1 MFIDSFGLFQ
11 LPAATCLWIAV
22 DRLLVHVEPVAPA
35 CQLMEVAL
43 FVALV
48 VVVFYK
54 RVSRWDRYLGMT
66 APMTQVPVPT
76 AIIYYSAKEP
86 VIRILLPFPN
96 RLSCN
101 TASKEHI

>member
-1 MFIDSFGLFQ
+1 MIYIIDSFGLFQ

-54 RVSRWDRYLGMT
+54 RV
-66 APMTQVPVPT
+66 PT
-76 AIIYYSAKEP
+76 LKVVYVSQKGQSLLCPFVSCIIRHLFVCS
-86 VIRILLPFPN
+86 
-96 RLSCN
+96 
-101 TASKEHI
+101 

>member
-48 VVVFYK
+48 VVVFG
-54 RVSRWDRYLGMT
+54 SRWDRYLGMT
-66 APMTQVPVPT
+66 APMTQNLSP
-76 AIIYYSAKEP
+76 
-86 VIRILLPFPN
+86 
-96 RLSCN
+96 RLSGFFRFDSMMIMIQNCQLPL
-101 TASKEHI
+101 

>member
-54 RVSRWDRYLGMT
+54 RV
-66 APMTQVPVPT
+66 PT
-76 AIIYYSAKEP
+76 LKVVYVDIMVQQAYAQCEVVQMLFAVADIAIVK
-86 VIRILLPFPN
+86 
-96 RLSCN
+96 
-101 TASKEHI
+101 